1 MDITELIGIPLA
13 ALLRLC
19 QDLLQNYGA
28 AIVVFTLLTKVI
40 LLPVSAWVQ
49 RNSIA
54 LVALT
59 PELERMKLRF
69 YGDKDTIA
77 EETLKIYKKRGYH
90 PFLSSVPMLVQ
101 LVMLLG
107 VIGAVKSV
115 LGEVDTPLAAMPYE
129 AGGWTLLMP
138 LLAGLAALDNPY
150 SSVVT
155 GITFVL

>member
-77 EETLKIYKKRGYH
+77 EETLKG
-90 PFLSSVPMLVQ
+90 ML
-101 LVMLLG
+101 
-107 VIGAVKSV
+107 K
-115 LGEVDTPLAAMPYE
+115 
-129 AGGWTLLMP
+129 
-138 LLAGLAALDNPY
+138 
-150 SSVVT
+150 
-155 GITFVL
+155 